1 MDDFG
6 IGVAAVNVNHYGQCE
21 MLQHA
26 DGNVPLFVSDR
37 IVFHRDVK
45 RIREDFLC
53 LIERYAVF
61 AKVCRR
67 FLSIPREYRYHL
79 FTIVY
84 TFLTLSECQGV
95 KIGATAH
102 G

>member
-1 MDDFG
+1 
-6 IGVAAVNVNHYGQCE
+6 
-21 MLQHA
+21 
-26 DGNVPLFVSDR
+26 
-37 IVFHRDVK
+37 
-45 RIREDFLC
+45 